1 MKRRRLNAKTN
12 LGDQPVS
19 AICQAGGAGPAI
31 TQAVVVKTEH
41 VEHPPK
47 HAAAATE
54 SAFVGDQPSPVDKL
68 DTVIRGLGAD
78 DCHKVLLNGALPP
91 PLPPPLPPTK
101 PLGSPMFRNACIME
115 AFCKI

>member
-41 VEHPPK
+41 VEHTPK
-47 HAAAATE
+47 HAAA
-54 SAFVGDQPSPVDKL
+54 GDQPSLVDKL
-68 DTVIRGLGAD
+68 GTMIRSLGAD
-78 DCHKVLLNGALPP
+78 DCHKLLMNVAQSGEGLTLQSIQDTPC
-91 PLPPPLPPTK
+91 LQQQQ
-101 PLGSPMFRNACIME
+101 
-115 AFCKI
+115 